1 MVGCIGGVCV
11 TTLVAGVLGAIVRA
25 RDAVPAGVEVPPGS
39 RRPDAQWYGTA
50 PLSLEL
56 PSSAQELS
64 FFAHGSCADQRKP
77 QRFWSTLLRTAPQL
91 FLFNGDLVYG
101 DCTNVSSCPALP
113 AAWRALF
120 HNPHFR
126 AAAERLPM
134 TGILDDHDYG
144 ANDCHA
150 GLEKFDSWKSF
161 AKHLFL
167 ERFGVRTDDERRL
180 RGGLY
185 TAMSFGPLGR
195 RTQIILLDTRWFR
208 SPFLRSPCQGCPGR
222 ERYTSYNG
230 TASAQHTMLGEA
242 QWQWLEAVLRE
253 PAELRLVVSTVQ
265 VLATGHGCAALNR
278 LDPSRAASSGRA
290 APRLPSPCLLCAHVC
305 HACARHARTRHA
317 RALLALVAADPE
329 AVRSNGC
336 SGARVLAGEH
346 WGLIPTEAAR
356 LLSTIAHTGARGVVL
371 LSGDRHTGGIY
382 RVRRGERAFGAP
394 PLPYDLVEIT
404 SSSLTH
410 SYRTAHDE
418 TGVARV
424 GNLTHENNFGTVAVD
439 WARRTVTLDLRAS
452 DDCGLS
458 AQAWGHLC
466 EAPGSGVAGAV
477 LMNVTLHLD
486 ALSP

>member
-265 VLATGHGCAALNR
+265 VLATGHGW
-278 LDPSRAASSGRA
+278 
-290 APRLPSPCLLCAHVC
+290 
-305 HACARHARTRHA
+305 
-317 RALLALVAADPE
+317 
-329 AVRSNGC
+329 
-336 SGARVLAGEH
+336 EH